1 MKNPDVPEDKIESEN
16 DSENR
21 GVVLVSDEHLVLLRE
36 SEEVFVD
43 DKSRD
48 ESNQVK
54 NDGGEIDPI
63 G

>member
-63 G
+63 R